1 MTKRKRSAGSFIR
14 KTSEA
19 TGLIPNKL
27 MNGAIR
33 GAATVGANIGCNHLA
48 ARVPKLPA
56 KAHGPALFLL
66 GIAGECF
73 IENEIGRSFSEG
85 LTTAGVVKMADE
97 FTPETIKEKIG
108 MSGLGSTSIKST
120 PNWAETARMAEEE
133 ALAIEQMNNSYTV
146 KDFSNEELLR
156 TQMGKVKVS
165 M

>member
-33 GAATVGANIGCNHLA
+33 GVASVGANIGCNHLA
-48 ARVPKLPA
+48 IKAPKIPA

-73 IENEIGRSFSEG
+73 IENEMGRSFAEG

-97 FTPETIKEKIG
+97 FTPEEIKLKIG
-108 MSGLGSTSIKST
+108 MSGLGSTRIKST
-120 PNWAETARMAEEE
+120 PSWLETAEKAQDD
-133 ALAIEQMNNSYTV
+133 ALAIEQMNNAYTV
-146 KDFSNEELLR
+146 NDYSNEDLLKS
-156 TQMGKVKVS
+156 QMQKVKVS
-165 M
+165 L